1 MPKMSMFERAVC
13 RSRPWRAFT
22 SNLVLPWAMQGL
34 RPSGRGLEI
43 GAGSGAMA
51 THLLVRY
58 PGLHVTITDLDAEML
73 PRPNEHMVVVSDRL
87 HVCVADATGLPFHDD
102 YFDFVFSFI
111 MLHHVLAWEQTLE
124 EALRVLRPGGYL
136 VGYDLLDGFLPRA
149 FHRAEGAE
157 FRLMRPGEFAN
168 ALDMLPADRVYTRLG
183 AAGLTI
189 RFRVRKR
196 LQGDGSGDATLT
208 G

>member
-22 SNLVLPWAMQGL
+22 SNLLLPWALQGV
-34 RPSGRGLEI
+34 RPSGRALEI

-51 THLLVRY
+51 AQLLVRY
-58 PGLHVTITDLDAEML
+58 PGLHVIITDLDAEML
-73 PRPNEHMVVVSDRL
+73 AQGDEHIGAVSDRL
-87 HVCVADATGLPFHDD
+87 HVCVADASALPFHDD
-102 YFDFVFSFI
+102 SFDFVFSFI

-124 EALRVLRPGGYL
+124 EALRVLRPGGSL
-136 VGYDLLDGFLPRA
+136 VGYDLLEGFLPRA
-149 FHRAEGAE
+149 FHRAEGAQ
-157 FRLMRPGEFAN
+157 FRLIGLGEFDN
-168 ALDMLPADRVYTRLG
+168 AVETLPVDRVHTRLG

-196 LQGDGSGDATLT
+196 PPGNRSG
-208 G
+208 